1 MIRTAAAI
9 ALSMLAAS
17 CAASGSSTRLDL
29 RENSYILVETSPR
42 RGTCYTRFMNAL
54 PTDQVCQRRNQVRYS
69 PDPQLGAATMK
80 PVPPYVMAL
89 FEAMP
94 RAEAGSQPR

>member
-9 ALSMLAAS
+9 ALCTLAAS
-17 CAASGSSTRLDL
+17 CAASGSTTRLDL
-29 RENSYILVETSPR
+29 RENSYILVDTSAR
-42 RGTCYTRFMNAL
+42 RGTCYTRFVNAL

-69 PDPQLGAATMK
+69 PDPQLTAATMK

-94 RAEAGSQPR
+94 RPEASGEPR